1 MIELKIK
8 RLSNTAILPTYGSEK
23 AAGMDLYADIGYHL
37 CQTTEGMQNRPNF
50 IDIAPHTTE
59 FIHTGFAFQ
68 PPVGYCGKIY
78 ARSGLSNKQGL
89 RPGNCVGIC
98 DEDYTGEY
106 IVGLHND
113 NDKTRTICHGDRIAQ
128 LIFEPYVQANLI
140 EVDSLTPTE
149 RGEGGFGSTGV

>member
-1 MIELKIK
+1 MIEVKIK
-8 RLSNTAILPTYGSEK
+8 RLSDTAILPTYGSEK
-23 AAGMDLYADIGYHL
+23 AAGMDLYADIGYHQ
-37 CQTTEGMQNRPNF
+37 CRT
-50 IDIAPHTTE
+50 IAPHTTE

-98 DEDYTGEY
+98 DEDYIGEY

-113 NDKTRTICHGDRIAQ
+113 SDETRTICHGDRIAQ